1 MNAPALAP
9 SILEVSGVDPGE
21 AANLLGDA
29 LKGAD
34 DGEIFLERSQS
45 ESFVF
50 DDGRLKAATYDSTEG
65 FGLRVVAGETAGYAH
80 ATEISR
86 DAIARAAT
94 SAALAKRGYAG
105 SAAEGPRSTN
115 TRLYGDD
122 DPLASPGF
130 ADKVSLLQDIDAFAR
145 ARDPRVA
152 QVMASLA
159 GERRVVEIL
168 RADGRLIRDIRPLV
182 RLNVQ
187 ITVDKDGRRESGSSG
202 AGGRAGFEAW
212 ITPEG
217 WRDQV
222 EEALRQ
228 ALVNLEAVDCPAGE
242 MDVVLG
248 PGWNG
253 VLLHEA
259 VGHGLEGDFNRKGTS
274 AFAGRIGERVAA
286 PGVTVF
292 DDGAIEGR
300 RGSLTVDDEGT
311 PSARTMLIEDGI
323 LVGLMHDRQSARLM
337 GMAPTGNGRRQSYA
351 YLPMPRMTNTGML
364 AGASN
369 REEMIASTARG
380 LYCANFGG
388 GQVDITNGKFV
399 FQCTEAYLIENGR
412 ITAPVKGA
420 TLIGDGPSAL
430 TRVTMIGDDFAFD
443 PGIGVCGK
451 GGQGVPVGVGQPS
464 LKITGLTVGGAGLT
478 AN

>member
-1 MNAPALAP
+1 MNAAVLAP
-9 SILEVSGVDPGE
+9 SILEASGVDPARAAGVLGE
-21 AANLLGDA
+21 AVA
-29 LKGAD
+29 GAD
-34 DGEIFLERSQS
+34 DGEIFLEHSQS
-45 ESFVF
+45 EMFVY
-50 DDGRLKAATYDSTEG
+50 DDGRLKSASYDATEG
-65 FGLRVVAGETAGYAH
+65 FGLRVVAGETAGYGH
-80 ATEISR
+80 SSEISEA
-86 DAIARAAT
+86 AIRRAADT
-94 SAALAKRGYAG
+94 AALAKRGYSGVAG
-105 SAAEGPRSTN
+105 EGPRPTN
-115 TRLYGDD
+115 EKLYGDD

-130 ADKVSLLQDIDAFAR
+130 ADKVALLQEIDAYAR
-145 ARDPRVA
+145 AADPRVA
-152 QVMASLA
+152 QVMVSLA

-168 RADGRLIRDIRPLV
+168 LSEGRLIRDIRPLC

-187 ITVDKDGRRESGSSG
+187 VTVEKDGRRESGTSG

-212 ITPEG
+212 ITPQG
-217 WRDQV
+217 WQDQV
-222 EEALRQ
+222 AEALRQ
-228 ALVNLEAVDCPAGE
+228 ALVNLDAIPCPAGE

-274 AFAGRIGERVAA
+274 AFSGRIGERVAA

-292 DDGAIEGR
+292 DDGAIAGR

-311 PSARTMLIEDGI
+311 PTSRTILIEDGV
-323 LVGLMHDRQSARLM
+323 LKGYMHDRQSARLM
-337 GMAPTGNGRRQSYA
+337 GMAATGNGRRQSYA

-364 AGASN
+364 AGETPRA
-369 REEMIASTARG
+369 EMIASTQRG

-399 FQCTEAYLIENGR
+399 FQCTEAYLIEDGK

-430 TRVTMIGDDFAFD
+430 TRVTMIGDDFCFD
-443 PGIGVCGK
+443 PGVGVCGK
-451 GGQGVPVGVGQPS
+451 AGQGVPVGVGQPS
-464 LKITGLTVGGAGLT
+464 LKITGLTVGGT
-478 AN
+478 SV